1 MLNLKTKYLG
11 LELKNPVVP
20 SSSPLSVNVDS
31 VKRLEDH
38 GAAAIVMYSLFEEQI
53 IQEQKE
59 LDTFLSQGT
68 DSFSEALQFF
78 PEPDEFHN
86 VHAEDYLEQIRRLK
100 EAVDIPV
107 IGSLNGVSA
116 GGWMKYAK
124 KIEEAGADALELN
137 IYYIPTDPQ
146 MSAQEIENMYLND
159 LKHVKN
165 VVNIPVAVKLGPFF
179 SAFANMAKRLD
190 EAGADGLVLFNRF
203 YQPDIDL
210 ETLDVVYD
218 LEFSDSYE
226 LRLPLRW
233 IAILYG
239 NIKANMA
246 ATSGVHTA
254 EDVLKAIMV
263 GADVAMMASV
273 LFKKGPKHIERVLN
287 DIQSWMEAHEYESI
301 EQMKG
306 SMSLKSLNEPAAYM
320 RANYMK
326 TLQSIS

>member
-1 MLNLKTKYLG
+1 MNLKTKYLG
-11 LELKNPVVP
+11 LQLKNPVVP
-20 SSSPLSVNVDS
+20 SASPLMANVDN
-31 VKRLEDH
+31 VKKMEDY
-38 GAAAIVMYSLFEEQI
+38 GAAAVVMYSLFEEQI
-53 IQEQKE
+53 THEQKE
-59 LDTFLSQGT
+59 LDAFLSQGT
-68 DSFSEALQFF
+68 ETFAEALNYF
-78 PEPDEFHN
+78 PEPDEFRN
-86 VHAEDYLEQIRRLK
+86 VHAEEYLEQIRRLK

-137 IYYIPTDPQ
+137 VYYIPTDPQ
-146 MSAQEIENMYLND
+146 MTADKIEQMYIDN
-159 LKHVKN
+159 LKHVKET
-165 VVNIPVAVKLGPFF
+165 VHIPVAIKLGPFF
-179 SAFANMAKRLD
+179 TAFANMAKKLD

-218 LEFSDSYE
+218 LEFSTPYE

-239 NIKANMA
+239 QIKASMA
-246 ATSGVHTA
+246 ATTGIHTA
-254 EDVLKAIMV
+254 EDVLKSVMT

-273 LFKKGPKHIERVLN
+273 LFQKGPKHIERILN
-287 DIQSWMEAHEYESI
+287 DMQAWMEAHEYESI

-306 SMSLKSLNEPAAYM
+306 SMSLKSLHAPAAYM

-326 TLQSIS
+326 VLQSIY